1 MQAPW
6 YYQATQATLKHQ
18 RIQED
23 KLKMYEDR
31 NTWYKKGLKEVRP
44 VAALCELKLMNRNYS
59 VPS

>member
-23 KLKMYEDR
+23 KIKTYEDR
-31 NTWYKKGLKEVRP
+31 NTWYKKGLKEVGMTTYCI
-44 VAALCELKLMNRNYS
+44 LLNYVHVYRLS
-59 VPS
+59 

>member
-23 KLKMYEDR
+23 KIKTYEDR
-31 NTWYKKGLKEVRP
+31 NTWYKKGLKEVGMTTCCILLTYVYR
-44 VAALCELKLMNRNYS
+44 LS
-59 VPS
+59 